1 MNGEGEITN
10 NYSEAYNSQMK
21 ITVSMAPNIFAILKA
36 IQDEEAIGHQKIA
49 AVLSG
54 NGSADPNPARSKN
67 YRDSKLKLKAVVDKF
82 EKISTADYIQAVMS
96 HFDA

>member
-1 MNGEGEITN
+1 
-10 NYSEAYNSQMK
+10 MK